1 MKESTIHL
9 RALEP
14 SDLDFLFALENDQR
28 LWTISNTLVPFARY
42 TLKEYIAHA
51 KEDIFSAK
59 QQRFVISDADKH
71 ALGLIDLFEFDPHH
85 HRAGVGLVIVAKH
98 RGKGLGKKALE
109 LIESYAFD
117 RLQLHQL
124 YAGVGEDNPVSL
136 ALFKA
141 AGYVQCGLKKDWN
154 YHNNRYHNEVVFQK
168 IAHV

>member
-1 MKESTIHL
+1 MNHSAIHL

-28 LWTISNTLVPFARY
+28 LWTVSNTLVPFSKF

-51 KEDIFSAK
+51 KDDIFTAK
-59 QQRFVISDADKH
+59 QQRFVISDAQN
-71 ALGLIDLFEFDPHH
+71 ATMGLVDLYDFDPIH
-85 HRAGVGLVIVAKH
+85 HRAGVGIVIAASH
-98 RGKGLGKKALE
+98 RGKGIGKEALS
-109 LIESYAFD
+109 LIEEVAFQ

-124 YAGVGEDNPVSL
+124 YAGVGEDNPASL

-141 AGYVQCGLKKDWN
+141 AGYEQCGLKKDWN
-154 YHNNRYHNEVVFQK
+154 YYNNGYHNEVVFQK

>member
-1 MKESTIHL
+1 MNHSAIHL

-28 LWTISNTLVPFARY
+28 LWTVSNTLVPFSKF

-51 KEDIFSAK
+51 KDDIFTAK
-59 QQRFVISDADKH
+59 QQRFVISDAQNS
-71 ALGLIDLFEFDPHH
+71 ALGLIDLYEFDPVH
-85 HRAGVGLVIVAKH
+85 HRAGVGLVIAETL
-98 RGKGLGKKALE
+98 RGNGLGKKALA
-109 LIESYAFD
+109 LIEAYAFE

-124 YAGVGEDNPVSL
+124 YAGVGEDNPASL

-141 AGYVQCGLKKDWN
+141 AGYEQCGLKKDWN
-154 YHNNRYHNEVVFQK
+154 YYNKEYHNEVVFQK